1 MNTEEQN
8 LVHKTFNNLAESCKG
23 SLSKIL
29 LKIDIAEQA
38 NTLFGWSAIIS
49 IVLFLLI
56 SLFTEFPLAG
66 FTDAVVKTLTP
77 VFFVF
82 SLTSIISLFKRRYF

>member
-8 LVHKTFNNLAESCKG
+8 LVQKTFNHLAKSWKC

-49 IVLFLLI
+49 IVLFLSI
-56 SLFTEFPLAG
+56 SLFTEFPLED

-82 SLTSIISLFKRRYF
+82 SLISIISLFKRRYF

>member
-8 LVHKTFNNLAESCKG
+8 LVHKTFNHLAKSWKD
-23 SLSKIL
+23 SLSEIL
-29 LKIDIAEQA
+29 LKIDIAEQV

-49 IVLFLLI
+49 IVLFLSI

-82 SLTSIISLFKRRYF
+82 SLISIISLFKRKYF